1 MEQAVEQAV
10 DQVANNAMGYA
21 IAIALAGA
29 ALATFMTGIGSS
41 IGLGIAGRAA
51 TGVLSEKP
59 ERYGLMTILVVLPST
74 QGIYGFVIGLFILI
88 KLNMFGDGIED
99 LSIATG
105 LQLFAASLPVA
116 IAWMFSAIHQGKT
129 CAGGILMS
137 AKRPEM
143 GVKAGVVYAALVEF
157 YAILGF
163 LISLLAIMMGIQVG

>member
-1 MEQAVEQAV
+1 M
-10 DQVANNAMGYA
+10 DLDYG
-21 IAIALAGA
+21 IAIALLGA

-74 QGIYGFVIGLFILI
+74 QGIYGFVIGLFVMI
-88 KLNMFGDGIED
+88 KLNMFGGGIES
-99 LSIATG
+99 LSVAQG
-105 LQLFAASLPVA
+105 LQLCGACLPVA
-116 IAWMFSAIHQGKT
+116 IAGMFSAIHQGKT

>member
-1 MEQAVEQAV
+1 M
-10 DQVANNAMGYA
+10 DYGDYG

-41 IGLGIAGRAA
+41 IGLSIAGRSA

-74 QGIYGFVIGLFILI
+74 QGIYGFVIGLFVML
-88 KLNMFGDGIED
+88 KLNMFGG
-99 LSIATG
+99 G
-105 LQLFAASLPVA
+105 LETFSLVKGVQLFAACMPVA
-116 IAWMFSAIHQGKT
+116 FAGMFSAIHQGKT
-129 CAGGILMS
+129 CAGGILMA

-163 LISLLAIMMGIQVG
+163 LSSLLAVMIGIQV

>member
-1 MEQAVEQAV
+1 MEQVVEKVVEQA
-10 DQVANNAMGYA
+10 AINAMNYA

-88 KLNMFGDGIED
+88 KLNMFGDGLDD

-116 IAWMFSAIHQGKT
+116 IAGMFSAIHQGKT

>member
-1 MEQAVEQAV
+1 MEQHY
-10 DQVANNAMGYA
+10 G

-41 IGLGIAGRAA
+41 IGLGIAGRSA

-74 QGIYGFVIGLFILI
+74 QGIYGFVIGLFVMV
-88 KLNMFGDGIED
+88 KLNMFGGGLEET
-99 LSIATG
+99 LSLQTG
-105 LQLFAASLPVA
+105 CELFAACLPVA
-116 IAWMFSAIHQGKT
+116 IAGMFSAIHQGKT
-129 CAGGILMS
+129 CAGGILMA

-143 GVKAGVVYAALVEF
+143 AVKAGVVYAALVEF

-163 LISLLAIMMGIQVG
+163 LISLLAVMIGIQL